1 MYGVDLEMSD
11 RGSQPRVAQPAR
23 KAVELSPELRE
34 ILHMLEAIEEEPKPK
49 AQAAAAQASRLR

>member
-1 MYGVDLEMSD
+1 MEMSD